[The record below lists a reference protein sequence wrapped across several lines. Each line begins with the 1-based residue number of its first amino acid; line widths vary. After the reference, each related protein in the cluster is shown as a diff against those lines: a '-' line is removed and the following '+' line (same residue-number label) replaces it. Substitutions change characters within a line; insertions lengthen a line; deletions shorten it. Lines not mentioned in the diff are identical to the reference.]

1 MNKVPVIIDTD
12 MGVDDAYAMLVAL
25 NSDMLDIKLITTVSG
40 NVSIDKVNK
49 NILFMSERYLP
60 KVDVAGGANKPL
72 VQEPI
77 YAEDVHGESGF
88 GNFKYQQAKKQLIK
102 ENAVEAIKNV
112 LENSNQPTTLI
123 TLGPLTNIA
132 LFVEKYPQLL
142 SKIDKVYAMI
152 GSYTGKGNITPH
164 AEFNAYVDPEA
175 VDIVLR
181 TNLNIIFSPVEIGW
195 DTVIKKEIL
204 FSHSTTREEKMLK
217 EMAEGTCDVL
227 GKENF
232 SIHDLNTV
240 MAVLKPELF
249 EFKNCDAT
257 ISLENE
263 TKGKMTFPLN
273 EKGRFKV
280 QIVKNNKKLIEED
293 LKILYGE

>member
-1 MNKVPVIIDTD
+1 MNKIPVIIDTD

-181 TNLNIIFSPVEIGW
+181 ANLNIIFSPVEIGW

-263 TKGKMTFPLN
+263 IKGKMTFPLN

>member
-263 TKGKMTFPLN
+263 IKGKMTFPLN